1 MGQIFYHPAKGPT
14 TRKELGGRGKEF
26 SSCMNFFFPLIYL
39 LQEYFLQPMQKHIFL
54 APFAVHNFFHLQIHV
69 RILFFCTSKRPTPP
83 PPSTTWPL
91 SLSFHNFSDG
101 PSLMRGGRGADIVCL
116 RGPIIREG
124 QVQLWTDI
132 FPLKNKCE

>member
-26 SSCMNFFFPLIYL
+26 SSCMNFFFPLIYILARIFFKANAETYLFSALRRASFFSFTNPCTNTVFFVL
-39 LQEYFLQPMQKHIFL
+39 LN
-54 APFAVHNFFHLQIHV
+54 A
-69 RILFFCTSKRPTPP
+69 P

-91 SLSFHNFSDG
+91 SLSFHNFFDG

-132 FPLKNKCE
+132 FPLKNKCK

>member
-1 MGQIFYHPAKGPT
+1 
-14 TRKELGGRGKEF
+14 
-26 SSCMNFFFPLIYL
+26 
-39 LQEYFLQPMQKHIFL
+39 MQKHIFL
-54 APFAVHNFFHLQIHV
+54 ALFAVHHFFHFTNPCTNT
-69 RILFFCTSKRPTPP
+69 FFCTSKRPA
-83 PPSTTWPL
+83 PL
-91 SLSFHNFSDG
+91 HNLASLPFFHNFSDG